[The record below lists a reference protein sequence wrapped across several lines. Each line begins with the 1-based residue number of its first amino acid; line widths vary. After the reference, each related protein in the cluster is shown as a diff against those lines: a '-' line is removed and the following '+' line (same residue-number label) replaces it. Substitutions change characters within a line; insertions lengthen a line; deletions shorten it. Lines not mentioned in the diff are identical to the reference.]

1 LFPFLKPSQLLDETT
16 VQWMFDSFAWALR
29 NFDARIFFDETILVT
44 PSNEHFP
51 GRESSAEG
59 MTGLIFDRVRLYA
72 SMRHWPCQLV
82 DEDAAE
88 SLPPPALPVEGLARA
103 TKGAMPVTVDEVQ
116 RLPVIYRTDQLRD
129 PEVMIAHFA
138 HTLAHYL
145 GTTANEPPP
154 GGEENWLHVTELL
167 AVFMGFGVAM
177 ADSAN
182 TAKIRSCSSCSGPA
196 VERENYLSQ
205 FDVTY
210 ALAIFCCLK
219 DIPTREAVK
228 HLKSSLRPFFKKAVK
243 DVMRR
248 EPQLQHLQKMAV
260 NCSINSTRNKK

>member
-1 LFPFLKPSQLLDETT
+1 MFPFLKPPQLLDEIT

-29 NFDARIFFDETILVT
+29 NFDARIFRDETILVT
-44 PSNEHFP
+44 SSNEHFP
-51 GRESSAEG
+51 GRESNAEG
-59 MTGLIFDRVRLYA
+59 MARLVFDRVRFFA
-72 SMRHWPCQLV
+72 SMPHWPCRLV
-82 DEDAAE
+82 DENAAE
-88 SLPPPALPVEGLARA
+88 SLPPPALPVEGLTRTMEDA
-103 TKGAMPVTVDEVQ
+103 TPVPVDAAQ
-116 RLPVIYRTDQLRD
+116 ALPVIYRLDQLRD

-154 GGEENWLHVTELL
+154 GGEENWPHVTELL

-182 TAKIRSCSSCSGPA
+182 TAKIRSCGSCSGPA

-219 DIPTREAVK
+219 DIPVREAVK
-228 HLKSSLRPFFKKAVK
+228 HLKSSLRPFFKKAMK

-248 EPQLQHLQKMAV
+248 EPQLQRLQEMVAQ
-260 NCSINSTRNKK
+260 